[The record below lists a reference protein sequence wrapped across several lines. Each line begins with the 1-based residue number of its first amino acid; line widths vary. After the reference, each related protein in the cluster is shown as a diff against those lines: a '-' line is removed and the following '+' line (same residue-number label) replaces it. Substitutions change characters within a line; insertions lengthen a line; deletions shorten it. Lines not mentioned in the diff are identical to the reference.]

1 MWARNINYY
10 SGRIGTVRTMRN
22 IFLIII
28 TMYMWS
34 LKHREYID
42 LTPIRI
48 GVVIGSMLALD
59 VVGCGFE
66 PRWGKTKIIKFAFA
80 LIIKEQQQRLIDTN
94 QDKVSEWSDMSTRGL
109 LVQTKGIRQ
118 CRHYL
123 IECNWFSP
131 WYSCNIAQLAFNN
144 NHSLTH
150 TQTIYTSNSSFL
162 WYRDRM
168 RPPYAR
174 WLSLWKIALC
184 SVILLLPLL
193 IFHKSYVH

>member
-80 LIIKEQQQRLIDTN
+80 LIKGQQQRLIDTN

-131 WYSCNIAQLAFNN
+131 WYSWNIAQLAFNN
-144 NHSLTH
+144 NHSLMH

-168 RPPYAR
+168 RPLYA
-174 WLSLWKIALC
+174 
-184 SVILLLPLL
+184 P
-193 IFHKSYVH
+193 IFNKSYVH